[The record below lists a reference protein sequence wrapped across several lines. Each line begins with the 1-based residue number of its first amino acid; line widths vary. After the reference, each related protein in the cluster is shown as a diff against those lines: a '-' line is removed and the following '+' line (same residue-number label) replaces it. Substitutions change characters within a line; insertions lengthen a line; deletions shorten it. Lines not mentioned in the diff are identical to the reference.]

1 MIQVKIKCRECD
13 VYLTRDIENLWGYK
27 AIYIIHTKRIEDKTN
42 DGDNNNNNNNNNKNN
57 CSINSN
63 YNNNNNNNN
72 NNNDNNN
79 SNNNSKTKKLNRRTY
94 SKRGN

>member
-1 MIQVKIKCRECD
+1 MWC
-13 VYLTRDIENLWGYK
+13 LTCDIENLWGYK

-42 DGDNNNNNNNNNKNN
+42 DRDNKSNNNNNNNKNN
-57 CSINSN
+57 CIII
-63 YNNNNNNNN
+63 NNNN

-94 SKRGN
+94 SKRGNLKKSIVPLIKSL